1 MAETDLAVPVSPLDS
16 AICDA
21 VSKLEL
27 AVTRGADV
35 TREQMQTVSRSL
47 WRAMEADRQRR
58 AELLLATDPGQPRDD
73 FSAFKRRL
81 AIMADLSS
89 GDLAAAGI
97 DSLDIDK
104 LRAGRVFEVLLALSP
119 GVFQRV
125 FALIQERERTG
136 G

>member
-1 MAETDLAVPVSPLDS
+1 MADVEFTVPVSQLDS

-27 AVTRGADV
+27 AVDRGADV
-35 TREQMQTVSRSL
+35 TREQMRIVSRSL
-47 WRAMEADRQRR
+47 WQAMETDRQRR
-58 AELLLATDPGQPRDD
+58 AEQLLAAEPGQPRDD

-81 AIMADLSS
+81 VIMADLSS
-89 GDLAAAGI
+89 DDLAAAGVEHV
-97 DSLDIDK
+97 DIDR

-119 GVFQRV
+119 LTFQRV

-136 G
+136 A